1 MAGRIRSI
9 KPELLDDEI
18 AAGLSDDAWR
28 LFVSSWLLA
37 DDFGNFRAAPRYLAA
52 QVWQDTTRNAL
63 TPLLEL
69 VQKERVLLYEVD
81 GQLYAAVSTW
91 ERHQRVDNA
100 GKPRVP
106 SPPTNIREVSRDLAE
121 SLGGSPLGPKTP
133 RLDLS
138 EGSPRRTSQKEQ
150 RNVVSNSAPVGA
162 GFVADP
168 GPGPTADA
176 SPPTLRPAAPSA
188 PPPECPLLPPW
199 ADLERAPVPSGIPE
213 AAPASLTP
221 SSVQPE
227 PASPGSPADPLPS
240 AAPVAPLP
248 KPDAAEPLALPFV
261 LRPPPIRRDPVVEI
275 FAEYVAGWKR
285 VTKGR
290 RAPKLDEKRRRL
302 TLDRLRHFT
311 EDELKAAARGVW
323 RCEWNLDNK
332 QTEYDLV
339 MRDTKHVEKFAAC
352 DVGPGAEQQVFSEPP
367 PPPMRPEIAAM
378 PVRKAGS
385 VDDVMALIRGEAHG

>member
-1 MAGRIRSI
+1 
-9 KPELLDDEI
+9 
-18 AAGLSDDAWR
+18 
-28 LFVSSWLLA
+28 
-37 DDFGNFRAAPRYLAA
+37 
-52 QVWQDTTRNAL
+52 
-63 TPLLEL
+63 
-69 VQKERVLLYEVD
+69 
-81 GQLYAAVSTW
+81 
-91 ERHQRVDNA
+91 
-100 GKPRVP
+100 
-106 SPPTNIREVSRDLAE
+106 
-121 SLGGSPLGPKTP
+121 
-133 RLDLS
+133 
-138 EGSPRRTSQKEQ
+138 
-150 RNVVSNSAPVGA
+150 
-162 GFVADP
+162 
-168 GPGPTADA
+168 
-176 SPPTLRPAAPSA
+176 
-188 PPPECPLLPPW
+188 
-199 ADLERAPVPSGIPE
+199 
-213 AAPASLTP
+213 
-221 SSVQPE
+221 
-227 PASPGSPADPLPS
+227 
-240 AAPVAPLP
+240 VAPLP